1 MCNKCYITHISSMK
15 KSKCKCKKCNNY
27 IFNEIEKTAY
37 AVCIHCNDLISG
49 ITETTRP
56 IVSLSS
62 W

>member
-1 MCNKCYITHISSMK
+1 MK

-27 IFNEIEKTAY
+27 IFNEIERTAY
-37 AVCIHCNDLISG
+37 AVCIYCNDLISG

-56 IVSLSS
+56 IVSLSR